1 MIKFLRRVKRKIMIH
16 KLASQIADL
25 ILMGYSYEEMEPVI
39 RRVFPMYGP
48 YPTTNTRRKEIID
61 GMAK

>member
-1 MIKFLRRVKRKIMIH
+1 MRKFLRRVKRKIMIH

-25 ILMGYSYEEMEPVI
+25 ILMGYSCEEMKPVI
-39 RRVFPMYGP
+39 RHS
-48 YPTTNTRRKEIID
+48 KEIID